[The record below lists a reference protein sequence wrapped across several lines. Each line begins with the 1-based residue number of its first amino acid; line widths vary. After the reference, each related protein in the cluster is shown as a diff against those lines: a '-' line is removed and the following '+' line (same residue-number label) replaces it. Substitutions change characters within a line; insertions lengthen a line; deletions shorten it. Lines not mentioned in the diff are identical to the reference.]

1 MVKNTQ
7 RDRVWIA
14 ALREDEFTK
23 HDITESVD
31 AGSRTVHDVL
41 KTMVDADL
49 LTETEECRKVD
60 RGDSQILADVTVYT
74 SDDADESDSST
85 TKASEPDMSDIDEDK
100 AERLTEQIAGSNGD
114 VPAQPHGS
122 TDEKPDTPASDTGET
137 VESVSNS
144 ENENDT
150 VDEIEIPE
158 PPFGDEYSGAG
169 VIAENL
175 TGIGS
180 KRAEALVHA
189 GYESL
194 DDLHQASK
202 QELTDANGIGENSA
216 KSIKKEIAAYV
227 IKEYEIAMGK
237 LANAQVEQIEDI
249 FNVSEDMAE
258 SIISVANTKRLG
270 LA

>member
-1 MVKNTQ
+1 MAKNTQ

-23 HDITESVD
+23 HDITDSVD

-49 LTETEECRKVD
+49 LTETEDRRKVD
-60 RGDSQILADVTVYT
+60 RGDSQMWNTVTVYT
-74 SDDADESDSST
+74 SYDADESDSST
-85 TKASEPDMSDIDEDK
+85 TDAPEPDMSDIDNGK
-100 AERLTEQIAGSNGD
+100 INRLKGEIGVSNGD
-114 VPAQPHGS
+114 VPAQSHGS

-137 VESVSNS
+137 VESDSKS
-144 ENENDT
+144 ENDT

-175 TGIGS
+175 TGIGR
-180 KRAEALVHA
+180 KRARALTNA

-227 IKEYEIAMGK
+227 IKEYEIPMEK
-237 LANAQVEQIEDI
+237 LANTQVEKLEDI
-249 FNVSEDMAE
+249 FNVSEDTAK
-258 SIISVANTKRLG
+258 SIESVANAERLG